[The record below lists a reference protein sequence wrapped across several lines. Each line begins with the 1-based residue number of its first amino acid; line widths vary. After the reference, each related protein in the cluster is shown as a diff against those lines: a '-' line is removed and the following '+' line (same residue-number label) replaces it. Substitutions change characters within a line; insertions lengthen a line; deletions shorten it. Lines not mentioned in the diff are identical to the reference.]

1 MGAVSEKKAGTFTL
15 CAADSCASC
24 RAPGRRGVAAEP
36 LVRFGL
42 VADPH
47 YADIDPAVGGDIR
60 HYRGSMA
67 KLAEAVEAFNL
78 SKVDFVV
85 ELGDLK
91 DLTRGRDETLAAL
104 ERIEAVFAKFDGP
117 RYHVAGNHDFD
128 CLSPEEFFSRTPND
142 GKVRDIGYYSFARN
156 GVTFI
161 VLDGCYTNDMRH
173 YSRANPWTDTNI
185 PPDQMAWLGR
195 ELAAA
200 KGHVVVFCHQR
211 LDPSADGR
219 HLVRNAAEVRALLEA
234 SGKVRAVIMG
244 HQHCGGEGIV
254 NGIPYYALAAMVAG
268 RGPEANSF
276 AEATIYPSGAFEVT
290 GFLRAKSFA
299 PSIRL

>member
-1 MGAVSEKKAGTFTL
+1 MGAFGRMKAGSIALSATG
-15 CAADSCASC
+15 SCSSC
-24 RAPGRRGVAAEP
+24 RTSGMRDVSAEP

-47 YADIDPAVGGDIR
+47 YADI
-60 HYRGSMA
+60 
-67 KLAEAVEAFNL
+67 
-78 SKVDFVV
+78 
-85 ELGDLK
+85 
-91 DLTRGRDETLAAL
+91 
-104 ERIEAVFAKFDGP
+104 
-117 RYHVAGNHDFD
+117 
-128 CLSPEEFFSRTPND
+128 
-142 GKVRDIGYYSFARN
+142 
-156 GVTFI
+156 
-161 VLDGCYTNDMRH
+161 
-173 YSRANPWTDTNI
+173 
-185 PPDQMAWLGR
+185 
-195 ELAAA
+195 
-200 KGHVVVFCHQR
+200 
-211 LDPSADGR
+211 DPSADGR

>member
-1 MGAVSEKKAGTFTL
+1 MGAVSEKKAGPITL
-15 CAADSCASC
+15 SAAGSCASC
-24 RAPGRRGVAAEP
+24 RAPARRGVAAEP

-47 YADIDPAVGGDIR
+47 YADIDPAVGGDMR
-60 HYRGSMA
+60 HYRESLA
-67 KLAEAVEAFNL
+67 KLAETVEAFNR

-91 DLTRGRDETLAAL
+91 DLTRGREETLAAL

-142 GKVRDIGYYSFARN
+142 GKVRDIGYYSFVRN

-161 VLDGCYTNDMRH
+161 VLDGCYTHDMRH

-185 PPDQMAWLGR
+185 PPDQMAWLRR

-219 HLVRNAAEVRALLEA
+219 HLVRNATEVRTLLEA

-244 HQHCGGEGIV
+244 HQHCGGEGVV
-254 NGIPYYALAAMVAG
+254 NGIPYYALAAMVTG
-268 RGPEANSF
+268 KGPETNSF
-276 AEATIYPSGAFEVT
+276 AEAAIYPSGAFMVT

-299 PSIRL
+299 SSM